1 MSVSVCLSVCVSVT
15 HTQTKG
21 GGQIVRSGVR
31 PKTLVYRYTSAGYLS
46 SALETLISSVSLV
59 NSQFAVARAGWRPH
73 RVRAISAG
81 FENLSARKV
90 GYRLQHHE
98 HLTHCNRRNAMC
110 HLPAPSFFV
119 PAGTRGLDTMMPVAY
134 CSVLAFWLGFMTSI
148 RVVLFSFS
156 TVLLHVVF
164 SHLLTTLTLHHTFTV
179 SFQAQNSPFP
189 QIFSTRVC

>member
-1 MSVSVCLSVCVSVT
+1 VSCVRHSRPNE
-15 HTQTKG
+15 G
-21 GGQIVRSGVR
+21 GGADCPQRSG
-31 PKTLVYRYTSAGYLS
+31 PKTLGYRYTSTGFI
-46 SALETLISSVSLV
+46 SAVHSRHWFRPSAWLIR
-59 NSQFAVARAGWRPH
+59 NSRPH
-73 RVRAISAG
+73 RLREIIAG

-98 HLTHCNRRNAMC
+98 HLTQCNRRNAMC

-119 PAGTRGLDTMMPVAY
+119 PAGTRGLDMMMPVAY